1 MVKRIILAAA
11 VIAICA
17 APASAGTAWV
27 NTFLRS
33 LPKISD
39 LKHID
44 GPAGLTCYQYKTKY
58 RYCGNWNTLR

>member
-1 MVKRIILAAA
+1 MLKRTLIIIA
-11 VIAICA
+11 VIASVT

-44 GPAGLTCYQYKTKY
+44 GPAGFTCFQYKNKY